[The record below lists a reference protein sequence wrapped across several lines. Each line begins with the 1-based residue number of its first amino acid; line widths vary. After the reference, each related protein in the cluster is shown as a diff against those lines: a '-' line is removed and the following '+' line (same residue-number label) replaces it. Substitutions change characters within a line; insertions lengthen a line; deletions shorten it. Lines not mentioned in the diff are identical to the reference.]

1 MKKKILSLIFI
12 SILVVG
18 LTTGCGKG
26 AQKEYSDAIKKE
38 RSSTI
43 LLLGDHNIGEY
54 LDYVLKDYEW
64 TEDDSFSGKVGDG
77 AVIVKGKDRKTGSS
91 VEIVLVKNVTQGG
104 SLSNVE
110 YIKCN
115 GKDVND
121 YMTCD
126 GQEYG
131 YQKFLSYLA
140 EYKNDVEE
148 YYSSNDNE

>member
-64 TEDDSFSGKVGDG
+64 TEDELLGAKKIVSGQ
-77 AVIVKGKDRKTGSS
+77 KT
-91 VEIVLVKNVTQGG
+91 IL
-104 SLSNVE
+104 
-110 YIKCN
+110 
-115 GKDVND
+115 
-121 YMTCD
+121 
-126 GQEYG
+126 
-131 YQKFLSYLA
+131 FLEKL
-140 EYKNDVEE
+140 ETVQL
-148 YYSSNDNE
+148 